1 MSPISRTTPPQKKRK
16 QHLKN
21 QGCPYVSLY
30 ENETHVPFTAW
41 SINKGY
47 ILQRFPP
54 IQCITYNILRLS
66 ILFDAGKETLY
77 KMIKYGSLEMH
88 FLEQVFYKMNPGTV
102 FYRRKAYPFNR
113 GTTNGY
119 VFVIK
124 SRFHLQFVYWDRPE
138 ETHFYGVKDKT
149 VPFQLRFL
157 PCCRGGVAAQNILYD
172 FKPRRSHIAVGT
184 IHFENKYCQEKEP
197 QTNKNL
203 HW

>member
-1 MSPISRTTPPQKKRK
+1 MSPISRTTPPPKKKRK

-149 VPFQLRFL
+149 VPFQLRFFAL
-157 PCCRGGVAAQNILYD
+157 LSWRGCSTKHSI
-172 FKPRRSHIAVGT
+172 
-184 IHFENKYCQEKEP
+184 
-197 QTNKNL
+197 
-203 HW
+203 